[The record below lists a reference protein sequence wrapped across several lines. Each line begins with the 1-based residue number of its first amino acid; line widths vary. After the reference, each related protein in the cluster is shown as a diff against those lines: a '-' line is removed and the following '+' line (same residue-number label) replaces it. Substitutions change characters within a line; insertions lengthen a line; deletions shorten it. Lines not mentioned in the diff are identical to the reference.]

1 MLCPFYLTLSTCLL
15 FPLQPLSTE
24 ELFDSTKATQFS
36 LQFALYYLSLV
47 LNAIITDDTREQ
59 LPTLLSEDPGTVIR
73 NFTKLVMSG
82 DLSNQPGEVQTV
94 LGLFK
99 KYHGRLVDFEQAQ
112 TLLGLGLG
120 IDVGRFAQDEDYKK
134 LTILSLAQ

>member
-1 MLCPFYLTLSTCLL
+1 M

-24 ELFDSTKATQFS
+24 KLFDSTKATQFS
-36 LQFALYYLSLV
+36 LQFILYYLSLV
-47 LNAIITDDTREQ
+47 LNAIVTDNTREQ
-59 LPTLLSEDPGTVIR
+59 IPAPLFEDPGTVIQ

-82 DLSNQPGEVQTV
+82 DLRDHPGEVQTV
-94 LGLFK
+94 SGLFK